1 MLRTAF
7 RQANYKPPLILL
19 RMLRTV
25 CRTTLVC
32 ALLLLVAGAGCGR
45 GEPRGEVLVL
55 AAASMTE
62 VLDEIGSKFEETT
75 GIDVS
80 FSYGGSDTLAAQI
93 RNGAPA
99 DAVVFA
105 GAGPLDALEADG
117 FTVPGSRRSVA
128 ANRLVVI
135 TEATSGAALTSLAD
149 LAAGHSGK
157 VAIADP
163 QLAPAGRYAEAALK
177 AAEVWDAVSPRL
189 IPGLDVRNAAAAVTA
204 GNAEFGFVY
213 ETDAAPV
220 HDVKIVYVVPADLYP
235 RILYPAAIV
244 SRSRRQ
250 PQAGA
255 FLEYLSGPDA
265 RAVFSRHGFQPAP

>member
-1 MLRTAF
+1 MPHA
-7 RQANYKPPLILL
+7 
-19 RMLRTV
+19 V
-25 CRTTLVC
+25 CRAALVWM
-32 ALLLLVAGAGCGR
+32 LLLLVAGGGCG
-45 GEPRGEVLVL
+45 GVGPRGEVLVL

-62 VLDEIGSKFEETT
+62 VLDEIGSDFEEAT

-80 FSYGGSDTLAAQI
+80 FSYGGSDTLATQI

-105 GAGPLDALEADG
+105 GAGPLDALETNG

-135 TEATSGAALTSLAD
+135 AETGSGAALTSLED

-163 QLAPAGRYAEAALK
+163 QLAPAGRYAVTAMKSAG
-177 AAEVWDAVSPRL
+177 VWDAVSSRL

-213 ETDAAPV
+213 ETDAAAV
-220 HDVKIVYVVPADLYP
+220 RDVKIAYVVPAGLYP

-244 SRSRRQ
+244 SRSSSQ
-250 PQAGA
+250 PQAVA
-255 FLEYLSGPDA
+255 FLEYLGGPDA
-265 RAVFSRHGFQPAP
+265 RAVLSRHGFQPAP